1 MPKKGDFVVAVAVF
15 LLALLPLLFLW
26 TPKGNTAVV
35 RVDGEAALRIDL
47 DRDGLYPVQ
56 TPYGENLLQVEEGR
70 VFVAQADCPD
80 GLCLN
85 QGAIDRTGQSLACLP
100 HRLSVTIEGEGGYD
114 AIAK

>member
-56 TPYGENLLQVEEGR
+56 TPYGENLLQVEEGAHLR
-70 VFVAQADCPD
+70 GAGRLPGRALPEPRGHRPNGPEPRLPAPQAERD
-80 GLCLN
+80 
-85 QGAIDRTGQSLACLP
+85 
-100 HRLSVTIEGEGGYD
+100 HRGGGRL
-114 AIAK
+114 